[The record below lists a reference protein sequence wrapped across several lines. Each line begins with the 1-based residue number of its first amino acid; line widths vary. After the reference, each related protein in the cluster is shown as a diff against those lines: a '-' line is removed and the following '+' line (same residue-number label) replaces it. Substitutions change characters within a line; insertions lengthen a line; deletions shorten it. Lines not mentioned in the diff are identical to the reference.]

1 MVPRFN
7 PALSWRE
14 ILALF
19 YHRSDA
25 VKKFEKAF
33 AKKFNAA
40 DAIAFPYGRSAQWAF
55 LKH

>member
-14 ILALF
+14 ILALL
-19 YHRSDA
+19 YTRSGA
-25 VKKFEKAF
+25 VQKFEKEF

-40 DAIAFPYGRSAQWAF
+40 DALLFLMVGLHSGLS